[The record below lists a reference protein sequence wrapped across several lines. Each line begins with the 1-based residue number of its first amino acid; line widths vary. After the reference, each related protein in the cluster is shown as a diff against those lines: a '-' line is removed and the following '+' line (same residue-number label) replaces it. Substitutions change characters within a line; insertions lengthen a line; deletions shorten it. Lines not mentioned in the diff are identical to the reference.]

1 MNLRSQ
7 RDLFEIPEDI
17 AYLNCAYMSPQ
28 LRPAREVGE
37 RAVSR
42 KSRPWEITPDQFFE
56 DAEEIR
62 ALFARLV
69 GGDAE
74 GVAIVPSVSYGI
86 SVAASNVPVGEGEK
100 ILILEDQF
108 PSNVY
113 AWRELAERSRARL
126 VTIPRPEDLD
136 WTRALLAEID
146 ADTAVVAVP
155 NCHWTDGSLVDLAR
169 VGEGVREAG
178 AALVVDAIQSLGAH
192 PFDVSDVRP
201 DFLVASSY
209 KWLLGP
215 YGVGFMY
222 VREEYREGKPIEHNW
237 INRRGSQDF
246 SGLVTYQDAFQPGA
260 RRYDVGE
267 RSNFALLPMAAEALH
282 QLLDWEVENV
292 SETIGTLTDLI
303 EEKAGELG
311 IVTIPKE
318 RRARHMIG
326 LILGPEPPHDL
337 ATRLTAHNVFV
348 SVRGESV
355 RVSPHLYNTERDV
368 DLLFEVLQRV
378 ARSGVLGPPHM
389 PPSLRKKARG
399 QRDAWGTGLLAG
411 LAHLLDPA
419 NSQRRRDRVLRVSGA
434 RRGVVGRS
442 GQEKPRC
449 LPLRPWDSNAA
460 LR

>member
-28 LRPAREVGE
+28 LRPAREAGE

-86 SVAASNVPVGEGEK
+86 SVAAANVPVREGEK

-113 AWRELAERSRARL
+113 AWRELAERSRATL

-267 RSNFALLPMAAEALH
+267 RSNFALLPMAAEALR
-282 QLLDWEVENV
+282 QLLDWGVENV

-326 LILGPEPPHDL
+326 LMLGPEPPHDL
-337 ATRLTAHNVFV
+337 APRLTAHTVFV

-355 RVSPHLYNTERDV
+355 RVSPHLYNTDRDV
-368 DLLFEVLQRV
+368 DHLFEVLQRV
-378 ARSGVLGPPHM
+378 AR
-389 PPSLRKKARG
+389 
-399 QRDAWGTGLLAG
+399 
-411 LAHLLDPA
+411 
-419 NSQRRRDRVLRVSGA
+419 
-434 RRGVVGRS
+434 
-442 GQEKPRC
+442 
-449 LPLRPWDSNAA
+449 
-460 LR
+460 

>member
-1 MNLRSQ
+1 VKKEDGRTFGMNLRSQ

-17 AYLNCAYMSPQ
+17 VYLNCAYMSPQ
-28 LRPAREVGE
+28 LRPAREAGE
-37 RAVSR
+37 RAISR
-42 KSRPWEITPDQFFE
+42 KSRPWEITPDLFFE

-74 GVAIVPSVSYGI
+74 GVALVPSVSYGI
-86 SVAASNVPVGEGEK
+86 SVAAANVPVRERQK
-100 ILILEDQF
+100 IIILEDQF

-113 AWRELAERSRARL
+113 AWRELAERSGAKL
-126 VTIPRPEDLD
+126 VTLPRPEDLD
-136 WTRALLAEID
+136 WTRALLGEID

-169 VGEGVREAG
+169 VGESAREAG

-222 VREEYREGKPIEHNW
+222 VGEEYLEGRPIEHNW

-246 SGLVTYQDAFQPGA
+246 SGLVSYQDAFQPGA

-267 RSNFALLPMAAEALH
+267 RSNFALLPMAAEALR
-282 QLLDWEVENV
+282 QLLDWGVENV

-326 LILGPEPPHDL
+326 LMLGPDAPDDL

-355 RVSPHLYNTERDV
+355 RVSPHLYNTQEDV
-368 DLLFEVLQRV
+368 DRLFEILERV
-378 ARSGVLGPPHM
+378 
-389 PPSLRKKARG
+389 
-399 QRDAWGTGLLAG
+399 
-411 LAHLLDPA
+411 
-419 NSQRRRDRVLRVSGA
+419 
-434 RRGVVGRS
+434 
-442 GQEKPRC
+442 PR
-449 LPLRPWDSNAA
+449 
-460 LR
+460 